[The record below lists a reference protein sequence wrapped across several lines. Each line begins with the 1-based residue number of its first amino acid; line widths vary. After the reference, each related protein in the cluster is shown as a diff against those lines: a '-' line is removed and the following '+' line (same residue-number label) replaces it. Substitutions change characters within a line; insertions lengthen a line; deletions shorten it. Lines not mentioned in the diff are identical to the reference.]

1 MVTAPALLFV
11 LALAP
16 GVLLPRPPD
25 LSAAM
30 SDPVELERLV
40 TRLGPGRTLQLV
52 RSAARSGQ
60 QRAATAALR
69 GLALAG
75 VRQPELAAVALV
87 PLIELLAQTPDEK
100 LQTTAAD
107 TLIRL
112 AGAVGRVPCDE
123 PDDQSCGGEVP
134 MAPYYLVQLAARPAL
149 SAGVRAQ
156 LVQALS
162 FLPVAQWQ
170 AEAERLVT
178 LLQNARSTAEQAALR
193 PVLLGALAVLAQHG
207 DSRWL
212 MKVVQDAPDPLLA
225 AAAAAELCQPVAA
238 RRRPGPPQGN
248 GSSGNNGA
256 QVSLPAPVQAR
267 VRALAAPEQPPAV
280 RQKVEACLRLWA
292 TPQDKA
298 LLQAPPPPPASSGN
312 GKRRK

>member
-1 MVTAPALLFV
+1 MVTAQALLFV

-16 GVLLPRPPD
+16 GVLLPRPLD

-112 AGAVGRVPCDE
+112 AGAVGRAPCDE
-123 PDDQSCGGEVP
+123 PDDQSCGGELP

-149 SAGVRAQ
+149 SVGLRAQ
-156 LVQALS
+156 LLQALS

-170 AEAERLVT
+170 AEAQRLVA
-178 LLQNARSTAEQAALR
+178 LLRDARSTAEQAALR
-193 PVLLGALAVLAQHG
+193 PVLLGTLAVLAQYG

-212 MKVVQDAPDPLLA
+212 MQVVQDAPDPQLA
-225 AAAAAELCQPVAA
+225 AAAAAELCQPAA
-238 RRRPGPPQGN
+238 PRRRPGPPAN
-248 GSSGNNGA
+248 SSA
-256 QVSLPAPVQAR
+256 PPSLPPPLLAR
-267 VRALAAPEQPPAV
+267 VRALALPEQPPAV
-280 RQKVEACLRLWA
+280 RQKVEVCLRLWA

-298 LLQAPPPPPASSGN
+298 LLQAPQPAASSNGNGN
-312 GKRRK
+312 GKRKK